1 MEQFNWPALI
11 VEIGDQ
17 VAALSVAK
25 AAQLI
30 DYLETTYGIEPL
42 GLSGLRPLPQ
52 PDAIVPQPT
61 PEPTE
66 FSVLLEAYE
75 VPAKIAVI
83 RAVRAQL
90 GLGLKEARDLVD
102 RTPTVVRDAMP
113 KADAEKLKAALE
125 EAGAR
130 VAIQPMTR

>member
-1 MEQFNWPALI
+1 MAQFNWPALI

-17 VAALSVAK
+17 IAALSMAK
-25 AAQLI
+25 AAQLVE
-30 DYLETTYGIEPL
+30 YLETTYGIEPL

-52 PDAIVPQPT
+52 PDVIVPQPVC
-61 PEPTE
+61 EPTE
-66 FSVLLEAYE
+66 FTVLLEAYE
-75 VPAKIAVI
+75 APAKIAVI
-83 RAVRAQL
+83 RAVRAHL

-102 RTPTVVRDAMP
+102 RAPTVVHDAMP

-130 VAIQPMTR
+130 VAIKPTAR